1 MGGRDKALLEI
12 DGASFLARQLAVL
25 GPLLGDV
32 MIVAGDPERYRGAID
47 RAASDGGH
55 VRLVRDRDPGA
66 GPLAGLDAAFAASEA
81 DALLLFGCDL
91 PFLDERLVTL
101 VRDRD
106 PGAQAVVPR
115 VAGRPQALHARYAR
129 SVAPLVR
136 ARLDRGALRM
146 LELLEELSVTF
157 IDEPEL
163 GELRGLTNV
172 NTPEQ
177 LESLKK

>member
-12 DGASFLARQLAVL
+12 DGVTILERQLAVL
-25 GPLLGDV
+25 RPLFAEV
-32 MIVAGDPERYRGAID
+32 MVVAGDPERYRGTID
-47 RAASDGGH
+47 RALLDGDP
-55 VRLVRDRDPGA
+55 VRLIRDRDPDA
-66 GPLAGLDAAFAASEA
+66 GPLAGMDGALAASAA
-81 DALLLFGCDL
+81 DALVVVACDL
-91 PFLDERLVTL
+91 PFLDARLITL

-106 PGAQAVVPR
+106 PDAQAVVPR

-136 ARLDRGALRM
+136 ARLDRGALRV
-146 LELLEELSVTF
+146 LDLLQELQVSYL
-157 IDEPEL
+157 DEPEL
-163 GELRGLTNV
+163 GDVRGLTNV